1 MGIKSYSK
9 LYVENVAQNL
19 GTMFQYAVNLGIEP
33 IKYWEIFIN
42 SSVAKQIENG
52 NPRYLAGMS
61 AIELLIEVL
70 NQEIDIKLILD
81 RDKYYWAGYV
91 LAYYQNYKGFSFY
104 RLNIHLPIE
113 KVLYLY
119 NTLHEADISKFYLI
133 VDEYIANNKRE
144 TNLKRL
150 RKAINLTQEELAIK
164 ANVSLRNIQM
174 YEQRQNNINKAQVD
188 ILLKITK
195 ALGCRLEDVL
205 EDN

>member
-119 NTLHEADISKFYLI
+119 DTLHETDISKFYLI
-133 VDEYIANNKRE
+133 ADEYIANNKKE

-150 RKAINLTQEELAIK
+150 RKAINLTQEELAIR

-174 YEQRQNNINKAQVD
+174 YEQRQNDINKAQVD